1 MTDPREL
8 AKLFPPRE
16 RKPLTNYDLIVSKSP
31 EELAE
36 WIETIA
42 SCERCPSRET
52 VQKIHGSCVGE
63 RVISRASCKLKWLA
77 YLKQEAQGG
86 V

>member
-8 AKLFPPRE
+8 AKLFPSRE

-36 WIETIA
+36 WIETIV
-42 SCERCPSRET
+42 SCERCPSRKT
-52 VQKIHGSCVGE
+52 VRKIHGSCVGE

-77 YLKQEAQGG
+77 YLKQEAQDG